1 MDITV
6 GDRVGFFEDL
16 AFLPVGNSL
25 SYSVGLSVSP
35 GGRAEGVRV
44 GVTDTGAREGERDL
58 VRFLVG
64 GGLGNEGDG
73 VVFKD
78 GIRVCVS
85 AEFTVPKFTKTFWN
99 LAKSTDPSPVAGS
112 HPGVA

>member
-1 MDITV
+1 M
-6 GDRVGFFEDL
+6 
-16 AFLPVGNSL
+16 
-25 SYSVGLSVSP
+25 SP

-44 GVTDTGAREGERDL
+44 GVTDKGTVDGDLERLLLGENEGDEE
-58 VRFLVG
+58 V
-64 GGLGNEGDG
+64 EGDG